1 MGKKGIIALCLF
13 VLSCILLLLVL
24 AYNFIKNEKLY
35 NDSHEESQNTDI
47 IVEYPETYELA
58 NIILALTD
66 YGKNDRW
73 EVRKD
78 FDYYKEVLEYFQ
90 PYEEHPLI
98 DSVNYSREKWMEYLS
113 FRTDSYAFAFNDN
126 DELFRHSD
134 FLSNPEVQPF
144 DENLPLI
151 NDFVTKTGFRN
162 FFKAKQAYR
171 DSIVTNYKEGYLLSE
186 IKGFLQN
193 EFKTKNLDKKYKVIL
208 SPFVYR
214 MNCHRAL
221 DSVTEADFPT
231 LPDFLVYDSVP
242 ATLKNSVIESH
253 TLFTEMDHAYVNP
266 TSNTFSNLIE
276 ESFNDSIWNN
286 ESGYEEY
293 ELGVFNEY
301 MTWAVYD
308 LFVKENYPE
317 YAPELT
323 NYWHYQNDS
332 RGFYFSNMFAEL
344 LSEVSIKYPDKTIAE
359 LYPEFLQVIKEN
371 QKKLTKPVIEN
382 DTILKLS
389 ANRYL
394 IKANFSESMRNDVFE
409 VLMSSS
415 SSMDTITI
423 DEEQNDLKWNDDF
436 TELSFQLNSL
446 DEKPEFEL
454 VFNWW
459 GIVKPLRSN
468 KGVFLGPE
476 DIGFTRP

>member
-35 NDSHEESQNTDI
+35 NDSNEESQNTDI

-126 DELFRHSD
+126 DELFRYND

-221 DSVTEADFPT
+221 DSVT
-231 LPDFLVYDSVP
+231 
-242 ATLKNSVIESH
+242 
-253 TLFTEMDHAYVNP
+253 
-266 TSNTFSNLIE
+266 
-276 ESFNDSIWNN
+276 
-286 ESGYEEY
+286 
-293 ELGVFNEY
+293 
-301 MTWAVYD
+301 
-308 LFVKENYPE
+308 
-317 YAPELT
+317 
-323 NYWHYQNDS
+323 
-332 RGFYFSNMFAEL
+332 
-344 LSEVSIKYPDKTIAE
+344 
-359 LYPEFLQVIKEN
+359 
-371 QKKLTKPVIEN
+371 
-382 DTILKLS
+382 
-389 ANRYL
+389 
-394 IKANFSESMRNDVFE
+394 
-409 VLMSSS
+409 
-415 SSMDTITI
+415 
-423 DEEQNDLKWNDDF
+423 
-436 TELSFQLNSL
+436 
-446 DEKPEFEL
+446 
-454 VFNWW
+454 
-459 GIVKPLRSN
+459 
-468 KGVFLGPE
+468 
-476 DIGFTRP
+476 

>member
-1 MGKKGIIALCLF
+1 M
-13 VLSCILLLLVL
+13 
-24 AYNFIKNEKLY
+24 
-35 NDSHEESQNTDI
+35 
-47 IVEYPETYELA
+47 
-58 NIILALTD
+58 
-66 YGKNDRW
+66 
-73 EVRKD
+73 
-78 FDYYKEVLEYFQ
+78 
-90 PYEEHPLI
+90 
-98 DSVNYSREKWMEYLS
+98 
-113 FRTDSYAFAFNDN
+113 
-126 DELFRHSD
+126 
-134 FLSNPEVQPF
+134 
-144 DENLPLI
+144 
-151 NDFVTKTGFRN
+151 
-162 FFKAKQAYR
+162 
-171 DSIVTNYKEGYLLSE
+171 
-186 IKGFLQN
+186 
-193 EFKTKNLDKKYKVIL
+193 
-208 SPFVYR
+208 
-214 MNCHRAL
+214 
-221 DSVTEADFPT
+221 
-231 LPDFLVYDSVP
+231 
-242 ATLKNSVIESH
+242 IESL

-293 ELGVFNEY
+293 GLGVFNEY

-332 RGFYFSNMFAEL
+332 RGFHFSNMFAEL
-344 LSEVSIKYPDKTIAE
+344 LSEVSIKYPDKTLAE